1 MGCSMERDA
10 CDDSKSSP
18 HPPPS
23 SSIAMDTSNFLQII
37 DDHRGHPVFVVI
49 PYASYAVQLGVDRNL
64 VPDVVSRKVLVDGI
78 TPVRAWR
85 EYFGHTQKV
94 VAARLGISQQGYAQ
108 LENNEALRR
117 SSIEKLATA
126 LGIAPDQIASLDRLG
141 A

>member
-1 MGCSMERDA
+1 MERDA

-18 HPPPS
+18 LPPPS
-23 SSIAMDTSNFLQII
+23 SSIAMDTSNLLQII

-64 VPDVVSRKVLVDGI
+64 VPDVVSRRVLANDI

-85 EYFGHTQKV
+85 EHLGHTQKV
-94 VAARLGISQQGYAQ
+94 VAERLGVSQQAYAQ
-108 LENNEALRR
+108 LENSEALRR

-126 LGIAPDQIASLDRLG
+126 LGIAPEQIGSLVRLG
-141 A
+141 D

>member
-1 MGCSMERDA
+1 VAR
-10 CDDSKSSP
+10 
-18 HPPPS
+18 
-23 SSIAMDTSNFLQII
+23 
-37 DDHRGHPVFVVI
+37 
-49 PYASYAVQLGVDRNL
+49 
-64 VPDVVSRKVLVDGI
+64 
-78 TPVRAWR
+78 
-85 EYFGHTQKV
+85 YFGHTQKV